1 MASSKRQ
8 TTMAKIA
15 REQAVREKR
24 ARKAEKKEDKKQ
36 AAADALLAPPE
47 GSELGLEA
55 EGGDEAGAT
64 AEHDDD
70 RDAEPNRDAVDAI
83 SPGPSA
89 A

>member
-1 MASSKRQ
+1 
-8 TTMAKIA
+8 MAKIA

-47 GSELGLEA
+47 GSELDLES
-55 EGGDEAGAT
+55 EDGDEVADS

-70 RDAEPNRDAVDAI
+70 RDAEPNRDAVDAS

>member
-47 GSELGLEA
+47 GSEFDLES
-55 EGGDEAGAT
+55 EDGGAADAM

-70 RDAEPNRDAVDAI
+70 RDAEPNRDAIDAG

>member
-1 MASSKRQ
+1 
-8 TTMAKIA
+8 MAKIA

-47 GSELGLEA
+47 GSEFDLEA
-55 EGGDEAGAT
+55 EDGDESDAV

-70 RDAEPNRDAVDAI
+70 RDAEPNRAAVDAS
-83 SPGPSA
+83 SPGQSA

>member
-36 AAADALLAPPE
+36 AAAEALLAPVGESEDGEAPDEDSSPE
-47 GSELGLEA
+47 AVTESGE
-55 EGGDEAGAT
+55 DESPA
-64 AEHDDD
+64 
-70 RDAEPNRDAVDAI
+70 NVDVA
-83 SPGPSA
+83 
-89 A
+89 